1 MIVMRITLDLS
12 EADVRYFR
20 SCLQT
25 VRKGTQ
31 ATDESVVLKAAGDLM
46 AQVAAAA
53 APEYVRDRISRL
65 SVLVR
70 MLEDQRW
77 RLTGR
82 DRARV
87 LNVLAYF
94 VDPDDLIPDRIPG
107 IGYLD
112 DAIMVELVL
121 QELRHEIEAYEKFC
135 EFHADEV
142 RDPEET
148 ERKRLQLQSRMRRT
162 HRSDRD
168 WTRNL
173 RTSGRQGPV
182 GLF

>member
-1 MIVMRITLDLS
+1 MRITLDLS

-20 SCLQT
+20 SCLKT
-25 VRKGTQ
+25 VRKGTL
-31 ATDESVVLKAAGDLM
+31 ALDESVVLKAAGDLM

-53 APEYVRDRISRL
+53 APDYVRERIEKL

-77 RLTGR
+77 QLTGR

-107 IGYLD
+107 LGYLD

-121 QELRHEIEAYEKFC
+121 QELCREIEAYDKFC
-135 EFHADEV
+135 EFHAHVD
-142 RDPEET
+142 RNPEET
-148 ERKRLQLQSRMRRT
+148 ERKRLHLQSRMRRS

-168 WTRNL
+168 WTRTL

>member
-1 MIVMRITLDLS
+1 VRITLDLS
-12 EADVRYFR
+12 DSDVRYFR
-20 SCLQT
+20 NYLQT
-25 VRKGTQ
+25 ARKRAQGS
-31 ATDESVVLKAAGDLM
+31 DESVVLKAATDLI

-53 APEYVRDRISRL
+53 APEYVRERITQLARL
-65 SVLVR
+65 VQ

-94 VDPDDLIPDRIPG
+94 VDPDGLIPDRIPG
-107 IGYLD
+107 LGYLD
-112 DAIMVELVL
+112 DAIMVELVF
-121 QELRHEIEAYEKFC
+121 QELRHELEAYQKFC
-135 EFHADEV
+135 EFHAGED
-142 RDPEET
+142 RHPEEI
-148 ERKRLQLQSRMRRT
+148 EHKRLHLQSRMRRS

-168 WTRNL
+168 WTRTL
-173 RTSGRQGPV
+173 RTSDRKGPL

>member
-1 MIVMRITLDLS
+1 MRITLDLS
-12 EADVRYFR
+12 DSDVRYFR
-20 SCLQT
+20 SCLET

-31 ATDESVVLKAAGDLM
+31 AADESVVLKAAGDLM

-53 APEYVRDRISRL
+53 APEYVRERINKL

-82 DRARV
+82 DRTRV

-121 QELRHEIEAYEKFC
+121 EELRNEVDAYEKFC
-135 EFHADEV
+135 EFHEGED
-142 RDPEET
+142 RHPEET
-148 ERKRLQLQSRMRRT
+148 ERKRLHLQSRMRRS

>member
-1 MIVMRITLDLS
+1 MRITLDLS

-20 SCLQT
+20 SCLKT

-31 ATDESVVLKAAGDLM
+31 AADESVVLKAAGDLM

-53 APEYVRDRISRL
+53 APEYVRERIGKL
-65 SVLVR
+65 AVLVR
-70 MLEDQRW
+70 MLEDHRW

-121 QELRHEIEAYEKFC
+121 QELQHELDAYDKFC
-135 EFHADEV
+135 EFHAGED
-142 RDPEET
+142 RHPEET
-148 ERKRLQLQSRMRRT
+148 ERKRLHLQARMRRS

>member
-1 MIVMRITLDLS
+1 MRITLDLS
-12 EADVRYFR
+12 DADLRYFR

-25 VRKGTQ
+25 VRNRAQT
-31 ATDESVVLKAAGDLM
+31 TDESVVLKAASDLM

-53 APEYVRDRISRL
+53 APEYVRDRIEKL

-121 QELRHEIEAYEKFC
+121 EELRHEIEAYQKFC
-135 EFHADEV
+135 EFHESAE
-142 RDPEET
+142 RAPEET
-148 ERKRLQLQSRMRRT
+148 AQKRAQLQSRMQRNRRDERDRRRT
-162 HRSDRD
+162 
-168 WTRNL
+168 L
-173 RTSGRQGPV
+173 RTRDRKAPM
-182 GLF
+182 GLW